1 MLSDSNREIRQAADS
16 ALAEFLRETKLSA
29 VVEFGPMVAILVGQ
43 CNSKERFNRLT
54 AINWVQEFI
63 NLGGDRLVL
72 FYSDMLG
79 AIMHCISDSDPEI
92 RAVAELTNQDLLA
105 LVSGTVKDFELS
117 PLLRT
122 LIRELTSHHIPTRV
136 AALRWIDML
145 LQKQAEEMNK
155 FIGEL
160 LPALLKTL
168 SDDSDDVVLMNLKV
182 LARISLHEVE
192 FQRVLNE
199 ILALFASDR
208 RLLETRGSLIIRRL
222 CVSLNAKSIYISLAA
237 SLHRSLDLEF
247 ASIMVQTL
255 NLILLTAHELGE
267 LRSLLKHSFEAS
279 ASSADRQVFTQLFAC
294 WCHNPVATLSLCLLA
309 QAYDLSACL
318 VQKFAEVEITVGFLM
333 QIDKLVQLLESP
345 IFVQLR
351 LQLLE
356 VDAAYHAAL
365 LKSLY
370 GLLMLLPQSTAFKTL
385 KDRLATV
392 SSLQHHLAAPPTQTA
407 SRAAKENFDEILK
420 TFEEVQE
427 RHARARQ
434 EALSSRSLKHE
445 DK

>member
-1 MLSDSNREIRQAADS
+1 M
-16 ALAEFLRETKLSA
+16 
-29 VVEFGPMVAILVGQ
+29 
-43 CNSKERFNRLT
+43 
-54 AINWVQEFI
+54 
-63 NLGGDRLVL
+63 
-72 FYSDMLG
+72 
-79 AIMHCISDSDPEI
+79 
-92 RAVAELTNQDLLA
+92 
-105 LVSGTVKDFELS
+105 
-117 PLLRT
+117 
-122 LIRELTSHHIPTRV
+122 

-145 LQKQAEEMNK
+145 LQKQAQEMNK

-168 SDDSDDVVLMNLKV
+168 SDDSDDVVLMALKV
-182 LARISLHEVE
+182 LARISLHEAQ
-192 FQRVLNE
+192 FQRVLNDV
-199 ILALFASDR
+199 IALFATDR

-222 CVSLNAKSIYISLAA
+222 CVLLNAKSIYISLAA
-237 SLHRSLDLEF
+237 VLRASPDPEF

-255 NLILLTAHELGE
+255 NLILLTALELGE
-267 LRSLLKHSFEAS
+267 LRTVLKRSFQPS
-279 ASSADRQVFTQLFAC
+279 ASGEDREVFTQLFTC
-294 WCHNPVATLSLCLLA
+294 CCHNPVATLSLCLLA

-345 IFVQLR
+345 VFVQLR

-356 VDAAYHAAL
+356 VDANYHAPL

-392 SSLQHHLAAPPTQTA
+392 SSLQHHLAAP
-407 SRAAKENFDEILK
+407 AATNAKKENFDAILA
-420 TFEEVQE
+420 TFERVQE

-434 EALSSRSLKHE
+434 EALQSRSLKPD